1 MIDARSL
8 ALLDI
13 LERRSGWLRVGITTY
28 RRGCRGRSKLRNPT
42 PGRTRSTNLHTALSR
57 GYLVPSRDDPAH
69 KRLMGEW
76 ATRYRVRLAAAQWL
90 IDAVGTI
97 ETEEPACPSSP

>member
-1 MIDARSL
+1 MIDARPFS
-8 ALLDI
+8 LLD
-13 LERRSGWLRVGITTY
+13 L
-28 RRGCRGRSKLRNPT
+28 
-42 PGRTRSTNLHTALSR
+42 LSR
-57 GYLVPSRDDPAH
+57 GYRVPPRDDPAH

-76 ATRYRVRLAAAQWL
+76 ATRYRVRLAAAQRR